1 MELTQAIFG
10 RRATR
15 EYTREPV
22 APALLEA
29 LIDAAIQAPN
39 AVNLQP
45 WGFCVVR
52 DPALLELV
60 SREAKALV
68 LKNPPPLPTHH
79 FEEML
84 ANPEFQ
90 IFYHAPALILICAVG
105 DDAWGQI
112 ACTLAAQNLMLAAHG
127 KGLGSCWIGFAQG
140 WLETAAGRAALD
152 LPANWTPVAPI
163 IVGHPAAAASA
174 PPRTKAEVRWC
185 G

>member
-1 MELTQAIFG
+1 MSHDKET
-10 RRATR
+10 
-15 EYTREPV
+15 
-22 APALLEA
+22 
-29 LIDAAIQAPN
+29 DAAPSLWARLSGGQAK
-39 AVNLQP
+39 QK
-45 WGFCVVR
+45 
-52 DPALLELV
+52 LLAFASL
-60 SREAKALV
+60 L
-68 LKNPPPLPTHH
+68 
-79 FEEML
+79 
-84 ANPEFQ
+84 
-90 IFYHAPALILICAVG
+90 ALILICAVG

-112 ACTLAAQNLMLAAHG
+112 DCTLAAQNLMLAAHG